1 MRKMNILFF
10 VVSIAIFL
18 GLAGCKSEP
27 GQGAPQE
34 DNSSRLSPEDRWGQL
49 FIDVQMAGIFPD
61 GKTFVDCNP
70 KLTTQQILADYEKE
84 KSKTGFDLKA
94 FVLEHFDLPK
104 QYASGFA
111 SDTTRSPVEHI
122 NALWEVL
129 TRSPDAAN
137 TGSLIPLPNSYIVP
151 GGRFGEVYYWDSYF
165 TMLGLQA
172 VGKDETIEKMVANF
186 AYLIDTLG
194 FIPNGNRTYYIS
206 RSQPP
211 FFAMMVQLLA
221 EMKGKEELAK
231 YSLQLEKEYAY
242 WMDGREKVN
251 KVKTTEKSVVWME
264 HGLLLNRYWD
274 NRDTPRPESYKQDVE
289 TAAKT
294 SRPAPEVYRDLRAA
308 AASGW
313 DFSSRW
319 LADKDKLET
328 IRTTAIIPPDLNA
341 LLYNLERTIADSY
354 FAKGDSANAKFYT
367 DLAGRR
373 LRTFQKYCWNAEKG
387 CFMDYD
393 FTTKKFTPTPSL
405 AMAYPLFFGMATP
418 EQAKSVA
425 AILERDFLKPG
436 GLVTTLNNTG
446 QQWDAPNGWAPLQ
459 WLAIQGLRNYGYNDL
474 ANKIK
479 QNWVTLNTKV
489 YKNTGKM
496 VEKYNV
502 SDLTLKA
509 GGGEYPVQDGFGW
522 TNGVLLRLMVEEGV
536 KN

>member
-1 MRKMNILFF
+1 MFSIIWMAIL
-10 VVSIAIFL
+10 L
-18 GLAGCKSEP
+18 GFAGCGRDQNS
-27 GQGAPQE
+27 QAPQE
-34 DNSSRLSPEDRWGQL
+34 EKSSHLSPEDRWGQL
-49 FIDVQMAGIFPD
+49 FVDVQMASIFPD
-61 GKTFVDCNP
+61 GKTFVDCIP
-70 KLTTQQILADYEKE
+70 KFPTQIILSNYE
-84 KSKTGFDLKA
+84 KSKTQAGFDLKA

-104 QYASGFA
+104 QYASGFV
-111 SDTTRSPVEHI
+111 SDTTQTAVEHI

-129 TRSPDAAN
+129 TRKPDAAN
-137 TGSLIPLPNSYIVP
+137 TGSLIPLPNSYVVP

-165 TMLGLQA
+165 TMLGLQS
-172 VGKDETIEKMVANF
+172 VGKAEMIEDMVDNF

-194 FIPNGNRTYYIS
+194 FIPNGNRTYYLS

-221 EMKGKEELAK
+221 EMKGKEAMSK
-231 YSLQLEKEYAY
+231 YTLQLEKEYAY
-242 WMDGREKVN
+242 WMDGRDKVN
-251 KVKTTEKSVVWME
+251 KVNTTEKSVVWME

-294 SRPAPEVYRDLRAA
+294 SRPAAEVYRDLRAA

-319 LADKDKLET
+319 LTDKDKLET

-341 LLYNLERTIADSY
+341 LLYNLEKTIAEAY
-354 FAKGDSANAKFYT
+354 YAKGDSANAKFYA

-373 LRTFQKYCWNAEKG
+373 LRTYQKYCWDASKG

-393 FTTKKFTPTPSL
+393 FPAKKFTSTYSL
-405 AMAYPLFFGMATP
+405 ATVYPLFFKMATP

-425 AILERDFLKPG
+425 AMLERDFLKPG
-436 GLVTTLNNTG
+436 GLITTLNETG

-474 ANKIK
+474 ADKIK
-479 QNWVTLNTKV
+479 QYWVALNNKV
-489 YKNTGKM
+489 YKNTAKM